1 MKHNKLLNRSY
12 RTYFLKT
19 KKLTFLSLL
28 IIIFIL
34 GGLAYLV
41 AITENENLKFAF
53 ESVCSPFIIALVLLE
68 FEYNSGETDEYNN
81 KIKSVPNK
89 KTEK

>member
-12 RTYFLKT
+12 RTNFLKT

-28 IIIFIL
+28 FIIFIL
-34 GGLAYLV
+34 GGVAYQI
-41 AITENENLKFAF
+41 AMTENENLKFAF
-53 ESVCSPFIIALVLLE
+53 EAVCSPFIIALVLLE
-68 FEYNSGETDEYNN
+68 FEYNSGKTDEYYN
-81 KIKSVPNK
+81 KIKSVPNE

>member
-28 IIIFIL
+28 IFIFIL
-34 GGLAYLV
+34 GGLAYLI

-53 ESVCSPFIIALVLLE
+53 EAVCSPFIIALILLE
-68 FEYNSGETDEYNN
+68 FEDNSDKTDEYYT
-81 KIKSVPNK
+81 KIKSVPNE